1 MREVWAGA
9 WSHTQKQRPCR
20 TAYWLA
26 PGGLR
31 TLLSEDSTQ
40 DRHPRDGTAV
50 SEQGSPAYLTNQE
63 NVPQAN
69 LLGSFSST
77 EGLSFKMI
85 IVCVTVA

>member
-31 TLLSEDSTQ
+31 PLLSEDSTQ